1 MVTGVSKFAR
11 TSLFSGANQLND
23 ISLDPEFST
32 LLGYTKSEI
41 ETAFAPHLDALTTK
55 EGIDQDQ
62 LWEMITTWY
71 NGYSWGGSERVYN
84 PYSIGMLFRKMRFKS
99 YWPSQSSSAWL
110 PRLLKPE
117 DLKGLANSL
126 NQAHREESFEKLE
139 LESLGH
145 SAFDATSLLF
155 QTGFLTIKEEKK
167 EEDGSRSLRL
177 DYPNYE
183 VRRHLTS
190 EAFEAILHVKFDYAH
205 LEILRKTLD
214 NNDPKE
220 FYKLLNNY
228 FRSVPYT
235 VFKGKSDMTN
245 FEPFY
250 SAILTFALQF
260 LPKSYRV
267 QAEDPTSDG
276 SIDFVIE
283 TPTRNFLIEHK
294 ALARDEANAT
304 VRQSQLEKKA
314 KEALEQIDEKI
325 YAAKFSVKAGLPITK
340 VGVCFDAQTRS
351 IGHVEVKE

>member
-1 MVTGVSKFAR
+1 
-11 TSLFSGANQLND
+11 
-23 ISLDPEFST
+23 
-32 LLGYTKSEI
+32 LGYTKSEI
-41 ETAFAPHLDALTTK
+41 QTAFKLHLEALAK
-55 EGIDQDQ
+55 QEGIDQDQ
-62 LWEMITTWY
+62 LWERITTWY
-71 NGYSWGGSERVYN
+71 NGYSWGGREKVYT
-84 PYSIGMLFRKMRFKS
+84 PYSIGMLFTEMRFKS

-110 PRLLKPE
+110 PRLLKPK
-117 DLKGLANSL
+117 DLQGLAKSL
-126 NQAHREESFEKLE
+126 NEEHREESFEKLE
-139 LESLGH
+139 LESLGR
-145 SAFDATSLLF
+145 SAFDTLSLLF

-167 EEDGSRSLRL
+167 DAKGRRLLLL
-177 DYPNYE
+177 DYPNDE
-183 VRRHLTS
+183 VREHLTS

-214 NNDPKE
+214 DNDPKE
-220 FYKLLNNY
+220 FYKLLDNY

-235 VFKGKSDMTN
+235 IFKGKADMTN

-294 ALARDEANAT
+294 ALARNEANVN
-304 VRQSQLEKKA
+304 VRQIQLEKQA

-325 YAAKFSVKAGLPITK
+325 YAAKFSIKAGLPITK

-351 IGHVEVKE
+351 IGHVEVKGQ